1 MKNLLK
7 SFIEMLFFTVLLGLI
22 YPFFVMALGYS

>member
-7 SFIEMLFFTVLLGLI
+7 SFISMIFFKVLLGLI
-22 YPFFVMALGYS
+22 YPFFV